1 MLNYFKDKLIKSQIK
16 NLPPEQQQLI
26 GALLEKNPKLF
37 TRIGDEIKAKK
48 KAGMD
53 EQMASM
59 QVMMAHKS
67 EIQKIM
73 QAVQKG
79 K

>member
-1 MLNYFKDKLIKSQIK
+1 MLNFFKDKLIKSQLK
-16 NLPPEQQQLI
+16 NLPPEQQELI
-26 GALLEKNPKLF
+26 TALLEKNPKLF
-37 TRIGDEIKAKK
+37 KRIGEEIKAKK

-73 QAVQKG
+73 MEVKKG

>member
-1 MLNYFKDKLIKSQIK
+1 MLNFFKDKLIKSQLK

-26 GALLEKNPKLF
+26 TALLEKNPKLF
-37 TRIGDEIKAKK
+37 KQIGDEIKAKK

-73 QAVQKG
+73 QGIKKG
-79 K
+79 E

>member
-1 MLNYFKDKLIKSQIK
+1 MLNFFKDKLIKSQLK

-26 GALLEKNPKLF
+26 TALLEKNPKLF
-37 TRIGDEIKAKK
+37 KQIGEEIKAKK

-59 QVMMAHKS
+59 QVMMAHKG

-73 QAVQKG
+73 QGIQKG

>member
-1 MLNYFKDKLIKSQIK
+1 MLNYFKDKLIKSQLK

-26 GALLEKNPKLF
+26 TALLEKNPKLF
-37 TRIGDEIKAKK
+37 KQIGQEIKAKK

-73 QAVQKG
+73 KGIQKG

>member
-1 MLNYFKDKLIKSQIK
+1 MLNFFKDKLIKSQLK
-16 NLPPEQQQLI
+16 KLPPDQQQLV

-37 TRIGDEIKAKK
+37 KKIGEEIKAKK

-59 QVMMAHKS
+59 QVMMAHKG

-73 QAVQKG
+73 QGIQKG

>member
-1 MLNYFKDKLIKSQIK
+1 MLNYFKDKLIKSQLK

-26 GALLEKNPKLF
+26 TALLEKNPKLF
-37 TRIGDEIKAKK
+37 KQIGEEIKAKK

-73 QAVQKG
+73 QSIQKG

>member
-1 MLNYFKDKLIKSQIK
+1 MLNFFKDKLIKSQLK
-16 NLPPEQQQLI
+16 NLPPEQQQLVT
-26 GALLEKNPKLF
+26 ALLEKNPKLF
-37 TRIGDEIKAKK
+37 KQIGDEIKAKK

-59 QVMMAHKS
+59 QVMMAHKA

-73 QAVQKG
+73 MDIQKG

>member
-1 MLNYFKDKLIKSQIK
+1 MLNFFKDKLIKSQLK

-26 GALLEKNPKLF
+26 TALLEKNPKLF
-37 TRIGDEIKAKK
+37 KQIGEEIKAKK

-73 QAVQKG
+73 QGIQKG